1 MAEKNF
7 RINTNISKDCV
18 VNVNLTQDYDTFDIL
33 TLNLTQSEM
42 YRLHTANYGVIVGR
56 VLANDA
62 FGIPNAKI
70 SVFIP
75 FDNEDTVLN
84 ELKSLYSYESTSDKD
99 GNNIRYNLLPS
110 EAKDDC
116 HRAVGTFPSKRFVL
130 DNDSEIEI
138 FDKYY
143 KYSTVSNNNGD
154 FMLYGVPTGMTIV
167 HTDLDLSDCGILSQ
181 KPRDFFNKGYNIEQF
196 DNAEQFKESTNLDN
210 LTQIISQDK
219 SIYVYPFWGDSDA
232 EKIAITRCDMQIQYK
247 FEPTCIFMG
256 SMVTDD
262 YSNNINHKCRS
273 TRAAGKSTNLVT
285 AEGTVEMIRK
295 TPDGFVEEY
304 QINGNQLIDG
314 DGVWCYQI
322 PMNLDYVGTDE
333 YGNIVPTKDSSKG
346 IPTRTSVRFR
356 FSVIETDNE
365 GFSRHRAKFL
375 VPNNPK
381 LAKNPDSDTPL
392 WPHVE
397 SGRDYNKHFN
407 FGSNTLDEDF
417 RDLFWNNVYT
427 VKSYIPRTQASHSQS
442 SLNYNALKSSGLS
455 TNSNPFPFNHAQFTL
470 NGNYRVVCLLAE
482 IVISVIN
489 ILNQIIAFFIV
500 DFGFSN
506 RFFSWHPFKRAPW
519 LKCIRIRSINLS
531 TGVETCYFPGC
542 NKNAAVNKSNSGCE
556 ESSSNSGSLIDNI
569 QQQLALANDMANFDF
584 YNDWLNGCLYF
595 PLWYWRK
602 TRKKSYLFG
611 LFHKKAKN
619 QYCSCSVGFPDLRL
633 AQSCALQVNTET
645 YTNRDVE
652 VSNANDKFTLIGLK
666 YGLIKET
673 TNRDGANIY
682 YYTPGNILTA
692 NYEALDGKAKF
703 VRLYATDIVLLG
715 NLNDCNP
722 YGLPKLFANLPSSTA
737 NIPFI
742 VSVTETVADKTDVEI
757 EDYTDGQSVD
767 VSEEGTI
774 ITTGM
779 DWGKNGKKN
788 GYRSGLFFDLSCTKV
803 STLTKTC
810 VNLARLSELGVSMD
824 SYNEKQFPNNN
835 DSETVVYPADGMIT
849 QYEID
854 DNDSRAMF
862 ASMNHQGFTTMIH
875 NDAYGYDNYKLSY
888 LYPTNFDGFLG
899 GKAASYSN
907 GLPIKTYD
915 KANKSYDNFRLG
927 GFRAEDWFFYNNR
940 FPLFNNSFYFYF
952 GLNEGRTAIDKF
964 HKLFYSECFNNNK
977 FNFYLTIT
985 NTKNGSICKQDN
997 GSYGAVIVKIESIRK
1012 PYSYTIYNSEGN
1024 ELFTENNMYTNELYF
1039 GYDLKNLNIFD
1050 GRMQLNGGRQDYVKI
1065 DDNNFRYWDSGDYT
1079 IKVTDS
1085 QGIEDEQEFTIKD
1098 NETII
1103 TYNFSNLGVDINDT
1117 NIDNDIICNCT
1128 NKNAGHIYFN
1138 AFEIDTIKYY
1148 PKSIVETNENFVEGP
1163 VAIDTPIKYY
1173 KLKLNDGTND
1183 VDVKITLSVLDGL
1196 AEHEIYLCS
1205 SATPEIV
1212 EKGVYIDI
1220 NDTDDDTKD
1229 DELVF
1234 AFTKPHQYLFNFKM
1248 ECDGDID
1255 LGEIT
1260 IPIVNGSETKITFND
1275 YPLELLD
1282 DKILFSGE
1290 SGFTSV
1296 TTGTNIV
1303 PNVCYLLND
1312 PNSRIYKTNNLDSD
1326 VWKKI
1331 LDITVET
1338 PATGTSE
1345 YDDFILELNQDIVKY
1360 RLNLML
1366 STIYGLYSYEV
1377 EESGASFSLMGGRS
1391 PYLYETINLN
1401 YSLTEDEDYDGEK
1414 IGNSYISFNSNSF
1427 TNIPNYPNMV
1437 NAGYG
1442 HYNKSLNAYTSRY
1455 VYSDENLA
1463 LNQMSTGDTI
1473 IHDNVEEHNL
1483 SYNLIGMFDNNG
1495 GINTNTC
1502 RLNKPFVSYP
1512 YLAKVIVPGD
1522 NKDRYCNLKTTLVS
1536 NSSINEDAS
1545 KFLKHSFIDKR
1556 IGCDL
1561 FIEFPV
1567 SKKKNCIGAFSSNP
1581 TIDKFMRRGVIY
1593 GEISNHGFL
1602 AVDDNKNLLTKLDN
1616 ANESFETEYAYYCDN
1631 QDIDSQ
1637 REIIYNSDKEK
1648 RKPYKFDLKL
1658 GKYTY
1663 SLKNIEGPD
1672 TISSTENRQ
1681 SFSAK
1686 KCDYYYYYDEHNN
1699 RCSGATSEK
1708 NNCFFIVDDI
1718 ILDDDSTSTIGLSVQ
1733 GYRLPSEITEEIVT
1747 EENTDENKIEY
1758 KMFAEEGDSLD
1769 LSFSLGTWKF
1779 NKYVTDTNFGKG
1791 FSGILFFNGETL
1803 TDDGAYYICDLKRGL
1818 RVDSQCFAISK
1829 EEDFEYNGK
1838 IIPFLPQI
1846 VAASAYTYDVGT
1858 GLTSSVNNIM
1868 TSEFYPDEIFKWLNK
1883 NTNGYDYVSREKTHT
1898 NDGYVRRIEST
1909 KFNNQSYLRW
1919 YPISNLTMLK
1929 NCVVNEDNVIEN
1941 DSALSDAAYDDS
1953 VGIAK
1958 GKKFLS
1964 LYNISYYLN
1973 TKNSSCRRIVGL
1985 EKTYIDLR
1993 PFAIEL
1999 VYANHHHLYDN
2010 IFHGEDV
2017 NDRFATCPCIAVF
2030 RVHTIL
2036 YGMNNNNWDRF
2047 NQSVY
2052 YDYIKYGII
2061 KGENASDKYAKSIE
2075 VKPFESISGTTT
2087 TSTTVETAYQITSY
2101 YYDTASSE
2109 IKTADVNIPEFE
2121 PVVIERKTVDNETI
2135 EYKSNYACDF
2145 IFNFNYDL
2153 EELTLPIVYNGNST
2167 DYVGLGC
2174 SFGVVL
2180 KNGMMYMNED
2190 DEFEYITTRKP
2201 VNQG

>member
-633 AQSCALQVNTET
+633 AQSCALQVDTGT

-742 VSVTETVADKTDVEI
+742 VSVTETVADKTDAEI

-835 DSETVVYPADGMIT
+835 DFETVVYPADGMIT

-985 NTKNGSICKQDN
+985 NTRNGSICKLDN
-997 GSYGAVIVKIESIRK
+997 DSYGAVIVKIESIRK
-1012 PYSYTIYNSEGN
+1012 PYSYTIYDSEGT

-1039 GYDLKNLNIFD
+1039 GYDLDNLNEFD
-1050 GRMQLNGGRQDYVKI
+1050 GRMRFNGGGKGYVEI
-1065 DDNNFRYWDSGDYT
+1065 GGEPQYWKSDDYT

-1103 TYNFSNLGVDINDT
+1103 TYNFSNLGVDINDVT
-1117 NIDNDIICNCT
+1117 DNDVICNCT

-1148 PKSIVETNENFVEGP
+1148 PKSIVETNENFVEATM
-1163 VAIDTPIKYY
+1163 AIDTPIKYY
-1173 KLKLNDGTND
+1173 KLKLNDGTSD

-1205 SATPEIV
+1205 SATPEI
-1212 EKGVYIDI
+1212 ESGVTIDI

-1234 AFTKPHQYLFNFKM
+1234 TFTKPHQYLFNFKM
-1248 ECDGDID
+1248 ECEVGKDID

-1326 VWKKI
+1326 AWKEI

-1366 STIYGLYSYEV
+1366 STIYGLYSYEI

-1414 IGNSYISFNSNSF
+1414 IGKSYISFNSNSF

-1455 VYSDENLA
+1455 DYSDENLV
-1463 LNQMSTGDTI
+1463 LNQMSTDDTI

-1522 NKDRYCNLKTTLVS
+1522 DKYRYCNLKTTLIP
-1536 NSSINEDAS
+1536 NTTIKEDAS

-1567 SKKKNCIGAFSSNP
+1567 SKKKNCIKAFSSNP

-1616 ANESFETEYAYYCDN
+1616 PNESFETEYAYYCDEN
-1631 QDIDSQ
+1631 SQ
-1637 REIIYNSDKEK
+1637 GIIHNPSKGR
-1648 RKPYKFDLKL
+1648 RKPYKFELKL
-1658 GKYTY
+1658 GKNTY
-1663 SLKNIEGPD
+1663 SLKDIEGPEA
-1672 TISSTENRQ
+1672 ISSSSTENDQ

-1686 KCDYYYYYDEHNN
+1686 KCNYYYYYKDNN
-1699 RCSGATSEK
+1699 NHELCSGETSEK

-1718 ILDDDSTSTIGLSVQ
+1718 MIDDDSTSTIGLSVQ
-1733 GYRLPSEITEEIVT
+1733 GYRLPSEITEE
-1747 EENTDENKIEY
+1747 NKIEY
-1758 KMFAEEGDSLD
+1758 KMYAEEGDSLD

-1779 NKYVTDTNFGKG
+1779 NKYVSDTNFGKG
-1791 FSGILFFNGETL
+1791 FGGILFFGGKRSMVKEIDHNNSKTII
-1803 TDDGAYYICDLKRGL
+1803 YYTCDLKGGL

-1846 VAASAYTYDVGT
+1846 VAASAYTDDN
-1858 GLTSSVNNIM
+1858 GLNDIM
-1868 TSEFYPDEIFKWLNK
+1868 TSEFYPQKIFEWLSG

-1909 KFNNQSYLRW
+1909 QFYKDQSYLRW

-1929 NCVVNEDNVIEN
+1929 NCVVNEDNVVED

-1953 VGIAK
+1953 VGIAQ
-1958 GKKFLS
+1958 GKKFLG

-1973 TKNSSCRRIVGL
+1973 TDNSSCRRIVGL

-1999 VYANHHHLYDN
+1999 VYVNHFQL
-2010 IFHGEDV
+2010 V
-2017 NDRFATCPCIAVF
+2017 NQAIVFPSNQNYSKDDKIAKCPTIAVF
-2030 RVHTIL
+2030 RVHTIK
-2036 YGMNNNNWDRF
+2036 YGDDNWDKF

-2052 YDYIKYGII
+2052 YDYIKYGIV
-2061 KGENASDKYAKSIE
+2061 KGENASDLYAKSIE
-2075 VKPFESISGTTT
+2075 VKPFESINGVT
-2087 TSTTVETAYQITSY
+2087 YDITSY
-2101 YYDTASSE
+2101 NQSGTPA
-2109 IKTADVNIPEFE
+2109 TVTIPEFK
-2121 PVVIERKTVDNETI
+2121 PVVIENEGNND
-2135 EYKSNYACDF
+2135 YQSNCACDF

-2153 EELTLPIVYNGNST
+2153 NQL
-2167 DYVGLGC
+2167 DYPYDNAGLGC
-2174 SFGVVL
+2174 SFGIVL

-2190 DEFEYITTRKP
+2190 DEFWFYSDKNTNNE
-2201 VNQG
+2201 QG

>member
-381 LAKNPDSDTPL
+381 LVKNPDSDSDAKL

-489 ILNQIIAFFIV
+489 ILNQIIAFFIA

-542 NKNAAVNKSNSGCE
+542 NKNVAINKSNSGCE
-556 ESSSNSGSLIDNI
+556 ESSSNSGSLVDNI

-602 TRKKSYLFG
+602 TRKKSYFFG

-633 AQSCALQVNTET
+633 AQSCALQVNTDS
-645 YTNRDVE
+645 YTNKDVE

-824 SYNEKQFPNNN
+824 SYHEKQFPNNN
-835 DSETVVYPADGMIT
+835 DFETVVYPADGMIT

-862 ASMNHQGFTTMIH
+862 ASMNHQGFTTMIY

-915 KANKSYDNFRLG
+915 KANKSYNNFRLG
-927 GFRAEDWFFYNNR
+927 GFGSEDWFFYNAR

-964 HKLFYSECFNNNK
+964 RKLFYSECFNNNK
-977 FNFYLTIT
+977 YNFYLTIT
-985 NTKNGSICKQDN
+985 NTKNGSICKPD
-997 GSYGAVIVKIESIRK
+997 GDIDCYGAVIAKIESIRK
-1012 PYSYTIYNSEGN
+1012 PYSYTIYDSEGT

-1039 GYDLKNLNIFD
+1039 GYGETNKPDD
-1050 GRMQLNGGRQDYVKI
+1050 GRMRFNDGTVVEIGGETQ
-1065 DDNNFRYWDSGDYT
+1065 YWKSGDYT

-1085 QGIEDEQEFTIKD
+1085 QGIEEEQEFTIKD

-1103 TYNFSNLGVDINDT
+1103 TYNFSNLGVDIND
-1117 NIDNDIICNCT
+1117 IEDNDIICNCT

-1138 AFEIDTIKYY
+1138 TFEIDTIKYY
-1148 PKSIVETNENFVEGP
+1148 PKSIVETNENFEEVP

-1173 KLKLNDGTND
+1173 KLKLNNGTD
-1183 VDVKITLSVLDGL
+1183 DIDVKITLSVLDDL
-1196 AEHEIYLCS
+1196 AENEIYLCS
-1205 SATPEIV
+1205 SVTPEI
-1212 EKGVYIDI
+1212 ESGVSIDI

-1248 ECDGDID
+1248 ECEGDLD

-1282 DKILFSGE
+1282 DSILFSGE
-1290 SGFTSV
+1290 TGFSGV
-1296 TTGTNIV
+1296 TEGANPV

-1312 PNSRIYKTNNLDSD
+1312 PNSRIYKTNNLGRDA
-1326 VWKKI
+1326 WKEI
-1331 LDITVET
+1331 LDITVED
-1338 PATGTSE
+1338 PN
-1345 YDDFILELNQDIVKY
+1345 DDPEAEEDTKRAFNLELNQDIVKY

-1366 STIYGLYSYEV
+1366 STIYGLYSYEI

-1401 YSLTEDEDYDGEK
+1401 YSLTEDEDYNGEK

-1442 HYNKSLNAYTSRY
+1442 RYDKSLNAYTSRY
-1455 VYSDENLA
+1455 DYSDEKLV
-1463 LNQMSTGDTI
+1463 LNVMSSGDTI
-1473 IHDNVEEHNL
+1473 IHDGVEEHNL

-1502 RLNKPFVSYP
+1502 RLTKPFVSYP
-1512 YLAKVIVPGD
+1512 YLAKVIVPGSD
-1522 NKDRYCNLKTTLVS
+1522 NYRYCNLKTTLAS
-1536 NSSINEDAS
+1536 NLDIKTEAE

-1567 SKKKNCIGAFSSNP
+1567 SKKTNCIKGFSSDA

-1616 ANESFETEYAYYCDN
+1616 ANESFSTEYAYYCDEN
-1631 QDIDSQ
+1631 SQ
-1637 REIIYNSDKEK
+1637 GIIYNPSKQT

-1663 SLKNIEGPD
+1663 SLKDIE
-1672 TISSTENRQ
+1672 TTASSITANDQ
-1681 SFSAK
+1681 SFSYK
-1686 KCDYYYYYDEHNN
+1686 KCNYYYYYDEHNN
-1699 RCSGATSEK
+1699 SCSGATSEK

-1718 ILDDDSTSTIGLSVQ
+1718 MIDDSTSTIGLSVQ

-1747 EENTDENKIEY
+1747 EEITDENKIEY
-1758 KMFAEEGDSLD
+1758 KMYAEEGDSLD
-1769 LSFSLGTWKF
+1769 LLFSLGTWKF
-1779 NKYVTDTNFGKG
+1779 NKYVTDANFGKG
-1791 FSGILFFNGETL
+1791 FSGILFFGGSTSSTTRNNCIYWT
-1803 TDDGAYYICDLKRGL
+1803 CDLNKGL

-1846 VAASAYTYDVGT
+1846 VAVSDADIASSANT
-1858 GLTSSVNNIM
+1858 IM
-1868 TSEFYPDEIFKWLNK
+1868 TSEFYPENIFKWLKDNV
-1883 NTNGYDYVSREKTHT
+1883 NGYDYVSREKTHT
-1898 NDGYVRRIEST
+1898 NDGYVRRIENTSF
-1909 KFNNQSYLRW
+1909 KDQSYLRW

-1929 NCVVNEDNVIEN
+1929 NCVVNEDNVIED

-1958 GKKFLS
+1958 GKSFLS

-1973 TKNSSCRRIVGL
+1973 TENSSCRRIIGL

-1999 VYANHHHLYDN
+1999 VYVNHYKLADGVNFGQNATINDN
-2010 IFHGEDV
+2010 
-2017 NDRFATCPCIAVF
+2017 FAKCPCIAVF
-2030 RVHTIL
+2030 RVHTRL
-2036 YGMNNNNWDRF
+2036 YGIDINNANYNVWDRF
-2047 NQSVY
+2047 NQSIY
-2052 YDYIKYGII
+2052 YDYIKYGIV
-2061 KGENASDKYAKSIE
+2061 KGENAADSYAKSIE
-2075 VKPFESISGTTT
+2075 VKPFESFSGAT
-2087 TSTTVETAYQITSY
+2087 YQITSY
-2101 YYDTASSE
+2101 NESGVTANVTIPQFSPVAITNSACDTDCTYD
-2109 IKTADVNIPEFE
+2109 
-2121 PVVIERKTVDNETI
+2121 
-2135 EYKSNYACDF
+2135 SNYACDF
-2145 IFNFNYDL
+2145 IFNFNFPL
-2153 EELTLPIVYNGNST
+2153 VELTLKGDGGT
-2167 DYVGLGC
+2167 DYAGLGC
-2174 SFGVVL
+2174 SFGIVL
-2180 KNGMMYMNED
+2180 KNGMMYMSEND
-2190 DEFEYITTRKP
+2190 YFEFITNKIN
-2201 VNQG
+2201 VE

>member
-210 LTQIISQDK
+210 LIQIISQDK

-381 LAKNPDSDTPL
+381 LVKNPDSDATL

-482 IVISVIN
+482 IVISIIN

-506 RFFSWHPFKRAPW
+506 RLFSWHPFKHAPW

-556 ESSSNSGSLIDNI
+556 ESSSNSGALVDNI
-569 QQQLALANDMANFDF
+569 QQQLAIANDMANFDF

-602 TRKKSYLFG
+602 TRKKSYFFG

-633 AQSCALQVNTET
+633 AQSCALQVNTGT
-645 YTNRDVE
+645 YTNLDVE

-835 DSETVVYPADGMIT
+835 DFETVVYPADGMIT

-915 KANKSYDNFRLG
+915 KANRSYDNFRLG
-927 GFRAEDWFFYNNR
+927 GFGAEDWFFYNSR

-977 FNFYLTIT
+977 FIFYLTIT
-985 NTKNGSICKQDN
+985 NTKNGNICKPD
-997 GSYGAVIVKIESIRK
+997 GCIDCYGAVIAKIESIRK

-1039 GYDLKNLNIFD
+1039 GYGKTNKPDD
-1050 GRMQLNGGRQDYVKI
+1050 GRMRFNGGEKKEVEI
-1065 DDNNFRYWDSGDYT
+1065 DGVTQYWVSGDYT

-1117 NIDNDIICNCT
+1117 RIDNDVICNCT
-1128 NKNAGHIYFN
+1128 SKNAGHIYFN
-1138 AFEIDTIKYY
+1138 SFEIDTIKYY
-1148 PKSIVETNENFVEGP
+1148 PKSIVETNENFAEAT

-1205 SATPEIV
+1205 SATPEI
-1212 EKGVYIDI
+1212 ESGVTIDI

-1282 DKILFSGE
+1282 DEILFSGE
-1290 SGFTSV
+1290 SGFTGV

-1326 VWKKI
+1326 AWKEI
-1331 LDITVET
+1331 LDITVED
-1338 PATGTSE
+1338 PN
-1345 YDDFILELNQDIVKY
+1345 DDPEADAETKQAFNLELNQDIVKY

-1366 STIYGLYSYEV
+1366 STIYGLYSYEI

-1455 VYSDENLA
+1455 DYSDEKLV
-1463 LNQMSTGDTI
+1463 LNQMSASAIAISGDCF
-1473 IHDNVEEHNL
+1473 D
-1483 SYNLIGMFDNNG
+1483 YNLIGMFDNNG

-1522 NKDRYCNLKTTLVS
+1522 DKYRYCNLKTTLVL
-1536 NSSINEDAS
+1536 NTTIKEDAN

-1567 SKKKNCIGAFSSNP
+1567 SKKKNCIKAFSSDS

-1616 ANESFETEYAYYCDN
+1616 ANESFETEYAYYCDEN
-1631 QDIDSQ
+1631 SQ
-1637 REIIYNSDKEK
+1637 GIIHNPSKGR

-1658 GKYTY
+1658 GKNTY
-1663 SLKNIEGPD
+1663 SLKDIEGPEP
-1672 TISSTENRQ
+1672 ISSSSTENDQ
-1681 SFSAK
+1681 SFTAK
-1686 KCDYYYYYDEHNN
+1686 KCNYFYYYKDNN
-1699 RCSGATSEK
+1699 SHDLCSGATSEK

-1718 ILDDDSTSTIGLSVQ
+1718 MIDDDSTSTIGLSVQ

-1747 EENTDENKIEY
+1747 EEITDENKIEY

-1779 NKYVTDTNFGKG
+1779 NKYVTNANFGKG
-1791 FSGILFFNGETL
+1791 FSGLLFFNGYCSGV
-1803 TDDGAYYICDLKRGL
+1803 TDSGYTSIYWTCDLNKGL

-1846 VAASAYTYDVGT
+1846 VAASAYTYNVDT

-1868 TSEFYPDEIFKWLNK
+1868 TSGFYSDNIFTWLK
-1883 NTNGYDYVSREKTHT
+1883 DNTNGYDYVSREKTYT
-1898 NDGYVRRIEST
+1898 NDGYVRRIESNR
-1909 KFNNQSYLRW
+1909 FNDQSYLRW

-1929 NCVVNEDNVIEN
+1929 NCVVNKDNVVED

-1953 VGIAK
+1953 VCIAQ
-1958 GKKFLS
+1958 GKKFLG

-1973 TKNSSCRRIVGL
+1973 TENSSCRRIVGL

-1999 VYANHHHLYDN
+1999 VYVNHYKLVDNN
-2010 IFHGEDV
+2010 IFYTGDDEWPKD
-2017 NDRFATCPCIAVF
+2017 DKIAKCPFIAVF
-2030 RVHTIL
+2030 RVHTIKCA
-2036 YGMNNNNWDRF
+2036 NENENWDKF

-2061 KGENASDKYAKSIE
+2061 KGENAADSYAKSIE
-2075 VKPFESISGTTT
+2075 VKPFESFSGAT
-2087 TSTTVETAYQITSY
+2087 YDITSY
-2101 YYDTASSE
+2101 NNNGDTATVTIPKFHSMP
-2109 IKTADVNIPEFE
+2109 IKNSVYGSDYACNSD
-2121 PVVIERKTVDNETI
+2121 
-2135 EYKSNYACDF
+2135 YACDF
-2145 IFNFNYDL
+2145 IFNFNYYIEDL
-2153 EELTLPIVYNGNST
+2153 TYPDHYNN
-2167 DYVGLGC
+2167 DKAYAGLGC
-2174 SFGVVL
+2174 SFGIVL
-2180 KNGMMYMNED
+2180 QNGMMYMNED
-2190 DEFEYITTRKP
+2190 DLFEFYCKRIN
-2201 VNQG
+2201 VNNG

>member
-381 LAKNPDSDTPL
+381 LVKNPYADSDARL

-500 DFGFSN
+500 DFGIKN
-506 RFFSWHPFKRAPW
+506 RFVSWHPFKRAPW

-542 NKNAAVNKSNSGCE
+542 NKKAAVNKSNSGCE
-556 ESSSNSGSLIDNI
+556 ESSSNSGALVDNI

-602 TRKKSYLFG
+602 TRKKSYFFG

-645 YTNRDVE
+645 YTNKDVE

-835 DSETVVYPADGMIT
+835 DFETVVYPADGMIT

-915 KANKSYDNFRLG
+915 KANQSYDNFRLG
-927 GFRAEDWFFYNNR
+927 GFGTDDWFFYNSR

-985 NTKNGSICKQDN
+985 NTKNGNICKPDGCIN
-997 GSYGAVIVKIESIRK
+997 CYGAVIAKIESIRK
-1012 PYSYTIYNSEGN
+1012 PYSYTIYDSDGT
-1024 ELFTENNMYTNELYF
+1024 ELFTENNMYANELYF
-1039 GYDLKNLNIFD
+1039 GYDGNDRRIFD
-1050 GRMQLNGGRQDYVKI
+1050 GRMRFNDGKEVKI
-1065 DDNNFRYWDSGDYT
+1065 GNETQYWKSGDYT

-1117 NIDNDIICNCT
+1117 SIKNDVICNCT

-1138 AFEIDTIKYY
+1138 SFEIDTIKYY
-1148 PKSIVETNENFVEGP
+1148 PKSIVETNENFVEATM
-1163 VAIDTPIKYY
+1163 AIDTPIKYY
-1173 KLKLNDGTND
+1173 KLKLGNGIDDNGD

-1220 NDTDDDTKD
+1220 NDTDDETKD

-1282 DKILFSGE
+1282 DKILFSGLDGF
-1290 SGFTSV
+1290 SGV
-1296 TTGTNIV
+1296 TVGSNPV

-1312 PNSRIYKTNNLDSD
+1312 PNSRIYKTNNLDRTT
-1326 VWKKI
+1326 WKKI
-1331 LDITVET
+1331 LDITVED
-1338 PATGTSE
+1338 PN
-1345 YDDFILELNQDIVKY
+1345 DDPDADEEDRQAFNLELNQDIVKY

-1366 STIYGLYSYEV
+1366 STIYGLYSYEI

-1401 YSLTEDEDYDGEK
+1401 YSVTEDEDYDGEK
-1414 IGNSYISFNSNSF
+1414 IGKSYISFNSNSF

-1455 VYSDENLA
+1455 DYSDENLV
-1463 LNQMSTGDTI
+1463 LNQMSASAISVISGDCF
-1473 IHDNVEEHNL
+1473 D
-1483 SYNLIGMFDNNG
+1483 YNLIGMFDNNG

-1522 NKDRYCNLKTTLVS
+1522 NKDRYCNLKTTLKP
-1536 NSSINEDAS
+1536 NTTIKEDAS

-1567 SKKKNCIGAFSSNP
+1567 SKKKNCIKAFSSNP

-1631 QDIDSQ
+1631 QDIDNQ
-1637 REIIYNSDKEK
+1637 RKIIYNPSKEK

-1663 SLKNIEGPD
+1663 SLKDIEGPKA
-1672 TISSTENRQ
+1672 ISVAEHNQ
-1681 SFSAK
+1681 SFSYK
-1686 KCDYYYYYDEHNN
+1686 KCDNYYYYKDNN
-1699 RCSGATSEK
+1699 IHQLCTGTTSEK
-1708 NNCFFIVDDI
+1708 NNCFFMVDDI
-1718 ILDDDSTSTIGLSVQ
+1718 MLDDDSTSTIGLSVQ
-1733 GYRLPSEITEEIVT
+1733 GYRLPSEITEEI
-1747 EENTDENKIEY
+1747 NGDDKIEY

-1791 FSGILFFNGETL
+1791 FSGILFFNGGRSMVKEI
-1803 TDDGAYYICDLKRGL
+1803 DGNNSKTIIYYTCNLNRGL

-1846 VAASAYTYDVGT
+1846 VAADAYKYK
-1858 GLTSSVNNIM
+1858 LTDDIISSVTSAM
-1868 TSEFYPDEIFKWLNK
+1868 TSGFYSDNIFTWLK
-1883 NTNGYDYVSREKTHT
+1883 DNTNGYDYVSREKTHT
-1898 NDGYVRRIEST
+1898 NDGYVRRIESNR
-1909 KFNNQSYLRW
+1909 FNDQSYLRW

-1929 NCVVNEDNVIEN
+1929 NCVVNEDNVVED

-1953 VGIAK
+1953 VCIAY
-1958 GKKFLS
+1958 GKKFLG

-1973 TKNSSCRRIVGL
+1973 TENSSCRRIVGL

-1999 VYANHHHLYDN
+1999 VYVNHHELVDKA
-2010 IFHGEDV
+2010 IFKDEDG
-2017 NDRFATCPCIAVF
+2017 NDLPEEDKIAKYPTIAVF
-2030 RVHTIL
+2030 RVHTIK
-2036 YGMNNNNWDRF
+2036 YETNENWDKF

-2052 YDYIKYGII
+2052 YDYIKYGIV
-2061 KGENASDKYAKSIE
+2061 KGENDSDLYAKSIE
-2075 VKPFESISGTTT
+2075 VKPFESIIGTTGT
-2087 TSTTVETAYQITSY
+2087 TAAYQIASY
-2101 YYDTASSE
+2101 DHSGNTALV
-2109 IKTADVNIPEFE
+2109 DIPKFKS
-2121 PVVIERKTVDNETI
+2121 VVIEDETVNNVKN

-2145 IFNFNYDL
+2145 IFNFNYGLTEL
-2153 EELTLPIVYNGNST
+2153 EYKIDNA
-2167 DYVGLGC
+2167 GLGC
-2174 SFGVVL
+2174 SFGIVL

-2190 DEFEYITTRKP
+2190 NKFRFYSDKN
-2201 VNQG
+2201 VS

>member
-835 DSETVVYPADGMIT
+835 DFETVVYPADGMIT

-927 GFRAEDWFFYNNR
+927 GFGAEDWFFYNNR

-977 FNFYLTIT
+977 YNFYLTIT
-985 NTKNGSICKQDN
+985 NTKNGSICKLDN
-997 GSYGAVIVKIESIRK
+997 GSYGAVTVKIESIRK

-1039 GYDLKNLNIFD
+1039 GYDLNNLSIFD
-1050 GRMQLNGGRQDYVKI
+1050 GRMQLNGNKDYVKT
-1065 DDNNFRYWDSGDYT
+1065 DDDKYRYWDSGDYT

-1103 TYNFSNLGVDINDT
+1103 TYNFSNLGVDINDVT
-1117 NIDNDIICNCT
+1117 DNDVICNCT

-1138 AFEIDTIKYY
+1138 AFEINTIKYY
-1148 PKSIVETNENFVEGP
+1148 PKSIVETNENFVEATM
-1163 VAIDTPIKYY
+1163 AIDTPIKYY

-1260 IPIVNGSETKITFND
+1260 IPIMNGSETKITFND

-1282 DKILFSGE
+1282 DKILFNGE
-1290 SGFTSV
+1290 SGFTGV

-1326 VWKKI
+1326 VWKEI

-1366 STIYGLYSYEV
+1366 STIYGLYSYEI

-1455 VYSDENLA
+1455 DYSDENLV

-1522 NKDRYCNLKTTLVS
+1522 NKYRYCNLKTTLVS
-1536 NSSINEDAS
+1536 NTDIKEDAS

-1567 SKKKNCIGAFSSNP
+1567 SKKKNCIKAFSSNS

-1602 AVDDNKNLLTKLDN
+1602 AADENKNLLTKLDN

-1631 QDIDSQ
+1631 QDIDNQ
-1637 REIIYNSDKEK
+1637 REIIYNPSKEK

-1658 GKYTY
+1658 GKNTY
-1663 SLKNIEGPD
+1663 SLKDIE
-1672 TISSTENRQ
+1672 ISSITRADDYQ
-1681 SFSAK
+1681 SFRAK
-1686 KCDYYYYYDEHNN
+1686 TIGSYYYYDDEENILKT
-1699 RCSGATSEK
+1699 GTTSEK

-1718 ILDDDSTSTIGLSVQ
+1718 MIDDDSTSTIGLSVQ
-1733 GYRLPSEITEEIVT
+1733 GYRLPSEITEEV
-1747 EENTDENKIEY
+1747 NGDDNIEY

-1779 NKYVTDTNFGKG
+1779 NKYVSDTNFGKG
-1791 FSGILFFNGETL
+1791 FSGILFFNGGRSMVKEIDNNSKTII
-1803 TDDGAYYICDLKRGL
+1803 YYTCNLNRGL

-1846 VAASAYTYDVGT
+1846 VAASAYTYDVASDDVDSE
-1858 GLTSSVNNIM
+1858 LISSVNNIM
-1868 TSEFYPDEIFKWLNK
+1868 TNEFYPQKIFEWLRN

-1898 NDGYVRRIEST
+1898 NDGYIRRIESNR
-1909 KFNNQSYLRW
+1909 FNEQSYLRW
-1919 YPISNLTMLK
+1919 YPISGLTMLK
-1929 NCVVNEDNVIEN
+1929 NCVVNEDNVVED

-1953 VGIAK
+1953 VCIAS
-1958 GKKFLS
+1958 GKKFIG

-1973 TKNSSCRRIVGL
+1973 TDNSSCRRIVGL

-1999 VYANHHHLYDN
+1999 VYVNHFMLVN
-2010 IFHGEDV
+2010 PSIFITNNKEWPKEDKI
-2017 NDRFATCPCIAVF
+2017 AKCPTIAVF
-2030 RVHTIL
+2030 RVHTIK
-2036 YGMNNNNWDRF
+2036 YETNENWDKF

-2052 YDYIKYGII
+2052 YDYIKYAIV
-2061 KGENASDKYAKSIE
+2061 KGENASDLYAKSIE
-2075 VKPFESISGTTT
+2075 VKPFESIIGTTGT
-2087 TSTTVETAYQITSY
+2087 TTAYQIASY
-2101 YYDTASSE
+2101 DYSGNTA
-2109 IKTADVNIPEFE
+2109 TVGIPKFE
-2121 PVVIERKTVDNETI
+2121 PVVIENEGNNNYI
-2135 EYKSNYACDF
+2135 SNYACDF

-2153 EELTLPIVYNGNST
+2153 TELEYDNDNA
-2167 DYVGLGC
+2167 GLGC
-2174 SFGVVL
+2174 SFGIVL

-2190 DEFEYITTRKP
+2190 DGFRFYSDKDT
-2201 VNQG
+2201 NNGQG

>member
-381 LAKNPDSDTPL
+381 LVKNPYADNDARL

-500 DFGFSN
+500 DFGIKN
-506 RFFSWHPFKRAPW
+506 RFVSWHPFKRAPW

-556 ESSSNSGSLIDNI
+556 ESSSNSGALVDNI
-569 QQQLALANDMANFDF
+569 QQQLAIANDMANFDF

-602 TRKKSYLFG
+602 TRKKSYFFG

-633 AQSCALQVNTET
+633 AQSCALQVNTGT
-645 YTNRDVE
+645 YTNLDVE

-835 DSETVVYPADGMIT
+835 DFETVVYPADGMIT

-927 GFRAEDWFFYNNR
+927 GFGADDWFFYNSR

-964 HKLFYSECFNNNK
+964 HKLFYSECFSNNK

-985 NTKNGSICKQDN
+985 NTKNGNICKPD
-997 GSYGAVIVKIESIRK
+997 GCIDCYGAVIAKIESIRK
-1012 PYSYTIYNSEGN
+1012 PYSYTIYDSDGT

-1039 GYDLKNLNIFD
+1039 GYDKYDTRKFD
-1050 GRMQLNGGRQDYVKI
+1050 GRMRFNGGEKEIVTIGGEDQ
-1065 DDNNFRYWDSGDYT
+1065 YWKSGDYT

-1103 TYNFSNLGVDINDT
+1103 TYNFSKLGVDINGT
-1117 NIDNDIICNCT
+1117 SIDNDVICNCT

-1138 AFEIDTIKYY
+1138 TFEIDTIKYY
-1148 PKSIVETNENFVEGP
+1148 PKSIVETNENFVEATM
-1163 VAIDTPIKYY
+1163 AIDTPIKYY

-1183 VDVKITLSVLDGL
+1183 VDVKITLSALDGL

-1205 SATPEIV
+1205 SATPEI
-1212 EKGVYIDI
+1212 ESGVTIDI

-1248 ECDGDID
+1248 ECELGKDID

-1282 DKILFSGE
+1282 DTILFSGE
-1290 SGFTSV
+1290 SGFTGV

-1326 VWKKI
+1326 AWKEI

-1366 STIYGLYSYEV
+1366 STIYGLYSYEI

-1391 PYLYETINLN
+1391 PYLYETINLS

-1437 NAGYG
+1437 NVGYG

-1455 VYSDENLA
+1455 DYSDEKLV

-1536 NSSINEDAS
+1536 NTTIKEDAS

-1567 SKKKNCIGAFSSNP
+1567 SKKKNCIKAFSNDS

-1637 REIIYNSDKEK
+1637 TEIIYNPSKGT

-1663 SLKNIEGPD
+1663 SLKGIE
-1672 TISSTENRQ
+1672 TTASSITANEQ
-1681 SFSAK
+1681 SFSYK
-1686 KCDYYYYYDEHNN
+1686 KCNNYYYYKDNN
-1699 RCSGATSEK
+1699 SHDLCSGATSEK

-1718 ILDDDSTSTIGLSVQ
+1718 MIDDDSTSTIGLSVQ
-1733 GYRLPSEITEEIVT
+1733 GYRLPSEITEEI
-1747 EENTDENKIEY
+1747 TDENKIEY

-1779 NKYVTDTNFGKG
+1779 NKYVTDANFGKG
-1791 FSGILFFNGETL
+1791 FSGILFFNGSCSSVTENHEL
-1803 TDDGAYYICDLKRGL
+1803 TSIYYTCDLNNGL

-1829 EEDFEYNGK
+1829 EEDYEYNGK

-1846 VAASAYTYDVGT
+1846 VAVSDADI
-1858 GLTSSVNNIM
+1858 TSSANTIM
-1868 TSEFYPDEIFKWLNK
+1868 TSEFYPDEIFKWLK
-1883 NTNGYDYVSREKTHT
+1883 DNTNGYDYVSREKTHA

-1909 KFNNQSYLRW
+1909 KFNGQSYLRW

-1929 NCVVNEDNVIEN
+1929 NCVANEDNVVED

-1958 GKKFLS
+1958 GKNFLS

-1973 TKNSSCRRIVGL
+1973 TENSSCRRIVGL

-1999 VYANHHHLYDN
+1999 VYVNHYKLIFNDDN
-2010 IFHGEDV
+2010 ENENIK
-2017 NDRFATCPCIAVF
+2017 NDRIAKCPFIAVF
-2030 RVHTIL
+2030 RVHTIK
-2036 YGMNNNNWDRF
+2036 YADEDWDKF

-2075 VKPFESISGTTT
+2075 VKPFESISGT
-2087 TSTTVETAYQITSY
+2087 STDTGETAYQIASY
-2101 YYDTASSE
+2101 YYDTASSTVT
-2109 IKTADVNIPEFE
+2109 TANVNIPEFK
-2121 PVVIERKTVDNETI
+2121 PVAIKKDSNG
-2135 EYKSNYACDF
+2135 YLSNYACDF

-2153 EELTLPIVYNGNST
+2153 TELDPRRIYGNNS
-2167 DYVGLGC
+2167 DLVGLGC
-2174 SFGVVL
+2174 SFGIVL

-2190 DEFEYITTRKP
+2190 DGFWFYCKRINVK
-2201 VNQG
+2201 NG